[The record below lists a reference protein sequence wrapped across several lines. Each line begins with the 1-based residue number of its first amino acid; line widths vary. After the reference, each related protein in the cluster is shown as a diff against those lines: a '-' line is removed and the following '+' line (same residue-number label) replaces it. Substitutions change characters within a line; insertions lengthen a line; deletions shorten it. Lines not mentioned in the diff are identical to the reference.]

1 MGNVRV
7 SRNHAVKHGQSVEL
21 CQVDQSCRAPAVV
34 NHAAVRDGH
43 LQRIDSRD
51 LKKEVRGDHV
61 DPELFEEP
69 DSIPVRAGSDCPD
82 CVWKVS
88 REHQIVD
95 PRAVHRV
102 SRQVCPDGEGKVRP
116 GSGTAAISVQ
126 VSGCVWVFS
135 SGLKIRLVWKRRL
148 L

>member
-7 SRNHAVKHGQSVEL
+7 SRNHAVKRGQSIEL
-21 CQVDQSCRAPAVV
+21 CQVDQSRRAPAVV

-43 LQRIDSRD
+43 LQRIDSRG

-61 DPELFEEP
+61 DPELFEEL

-82 CVWKVS
+82 CVWKGS

-95 PRAVHRV
+95 LRAVHRV
-102 SRQVCPDGEGKVRP
+102 SQQVWLEGGGKVRP
-116 GSGTAAISVQ
+116 GP
-126 VSGCVWVFS
+126 
-135 SGLKIRLVWKRRL
+135 
-148 L
+148 